1 MISPPVIINEA
12 DGSLGIFRSVEAAE
26 QHLEPIDVENDEYTA
41 YDSTGRRLKLCVRS
55 RPRRILFGLCRVQIK
70 EVYVEMPAEESN
82 VSAELQIVLA
92 RALQKAGMDTATVRG
107 ASLEELVAEAEIRLT
122 IARLEREVG
131 GRVIQL
137 GALAHRADL
146 AAEQAAHE
154 RLRCRAVGGAP
165 SSRQPV

>member
-107 ASLEELVAEAEIRLT
+107 ASLEELVAEAERRLGVT
-122 IARLEREVG
+122 R
-131 GRVIQL
+131 
-137 GALAHRADL
+137 
-146 AAEQAAHE
+146 
-154 RLRCRAVGGAP
+154 
-165 SSRQPV
+165 